1 MKRRILILPGYLGSG
16 PAHWQSWFER
26 QLPTAR
32 RVSGI
37 DWASPQLGRWANQ
50 VGKAI
55 DRADGPV
62 WLVAHSFGCLAGVV
76 AASIRPERVAGAL
89 LVAPADPERFADT
102 GFLSGEQ
109 ASIARWLYDTRLACP
124 SLLVASA
131 NDPWMN
137 FASAAYW
144 AERWGSRL
152 HCLGAAGHINVDS
165 GFGPWPDGLALL
177 REMQAAQGSF
187 LIGEV
192 HASTP

>member
-1 MKRRILILPGYLGSG
+1 MKRPILILPGYLGSG

-32 RVSGI
+32 RVTGI
-37 DWASPQLGRWANQ
+37 DCASPQLGRWAGQ

-76 AASIRPERVAGAL
+76 AASIRPEQVAGAL
-89 LVAPADPERFADT
+89 LVAPADPERFADA
-102 GFLSGEQ
+102 GFRSGEQ
-109 ASIARWLYDTRLACP
+109 TSIARRLYDTRLTCP

-152 HCLGAAGHINVDS
+152 HCLGAAGHINVES
-165 GFGPWPDGLALL
+165 GFGPWPDGLAMLQA
-177 REMQAAQGSF
+177 MQAAQGSF

-192 HASTP
+192 HASRL